1 MLKDART
8 ASEGADTMS
17 RWPTRGFAGSVGF
30 VAVATLRLAACIGA
44 AWLVLGVAAAEP
56 FKLRDEVGKFSAAFP
71 DEPTLDKAEG
81 ASENGPHV
89 HYTWGV
95 DLEERH
101 FSVTYTEYLTPPAKN
116 YDKNV
121 MLLLKATN
129 GRLVRQTKLDLG
141 GIDGREVV
149 TLLPDNNVM
158 RQRLFQVGN
167 RLYQAVYG
175 GPFGTETRE
184 DVETFME
191 SFQLLK

>member
-1 MLKDART
+1 
-8 ASEGADTMS
+8 MS
-17 RWPTRGFAGSVGF
+17 RRSTRGFVGSLCFISLASG
-30 VAVATLRLAACIGA
+30 LRIAACIGA
-44 AWLVLGVAAAEP
+44 AWLMLSGAAADP
-56 FKLRDEVGKFSAAFP
+56 FQLRDEVGKFAATFP
-71 DEPTLDKAEG
+71 AEPALDKAEG
-81 ASENGPHV
+81 ASESGPHV

-95 DLEERH
+95 DVEERH
-101 FSVTYTEYLTPPAKN
+101 FSVTYTEYRTPPAKN

-129 GRLVRQTKLDLG
+129 GRLVSQAKLDLA

-149 TLLPDNNVM
+149 TLLPNNAVL

-175 GPFGTETRE
+175 GPFGTETRA
-184 DVETFME
+184 DVETFMT

>member
-1 MLKDART
+1 
-8 ASEGADTMS
+8 MS
-17 RWPTRGFAGSVGF
+17 TWPTRGFAGSVGF
-30 VAVATLRLAACIGA
+30 VGVATLRLAACIGA
-44 AWLVLGVAAAEP
+44 AWLILGVAAAEP
-56 FKLRDEVGKFSAAFP
+56 FKLKDEVGKFSAAFP